1 MEIIIKIVKAC
12 LLTFFLSILFSCQKD
27 EGVGTVNIAK
37 VNVINA
43 VVDGGSAKANVGV
56 KIIPWASVAD
66 YQNLGG
72 SNPLGKLYLVPTDKL
87 TYLQVVP
94 VSDTTKFWYDQ
105 MKQLDARKMY
115 TLYLSGTPNN
125 IKTSFHEEVNF
136 PQYIVR
142 DAAHPTPL
150 ADSIVNIRFVN
161 LSPSG
166 PQVDIKIQGKSS
178 NEVSGLSYEAFTPF
192 IDYPASEGDD
202 YIVFEIRRSTD
213 KELINTYYLYLPNV
227 RFKSIAIIMKGIYQ
241 GVAVPYMDQYR
252 ADMLIYQ

>member
-12 LLTFFLSILFSCQKD
+12 LLTFFVSILFSCQKD
-27 EGVGTVNIAK
+27 EGVGTVDIAK

-72 SNPLGKLYLVPTDKL
+72 SNFLGRLYVVPTDKP

-94 VSDTTKFWYDQ
+94 VSDTTKLWYDQ

-125 IKTSFHEEVNF
+125 IKISFHEEVNF

-142 DAAHPTPL
+142 DAARPTL
-150 ADSIVNIRFVN
+150 VADSIVNIRFVN
-161 LSPSG
+161 LSQSG
-166 PQVDIKIQGKSS
+166 PQIDINIQGKSS
-178 NEVSGLSYEAFTPF
+178 NEAIGLSYEAFTDF
-192 IDYPASEGDD
+192 KAYPAIQGYD
-202 YIVFEIRRSTD
+202 YIVFEIRRSAD
-213 KELINTYYLYLPNV
+213 KALINTYYLYLPNV
-227 RFKSIAIIMKGIYQ
+227 RFKSIAIMLVGIYP
-241 GVAVPYMDQYR
+241 GTGLPFFDRYR
-252 ADMLIYQ
+252 VEYSIYQ